1 MKESLLNVAVFAAA
15 VIGGVGFSACATTK
29 SAETRNKEA

>member
-1 MKESLLNVAVFAAA
+1 MKKSLLNVAVFTAA
-15 VIGGVGFSACATTK
+15 VIGTAGFSACATTK